1 MDLTKSAEYAGFD
14 IPASTITPK
23 INTHV
28 PFMALVSSRFF
39 MSKPRNMLSSAAP
52 MNVRPPAVVIGPPPR
67 LEPPVLTPAGT
78 PSIVPKGICQA
89 ISPVFT
95 LIAVSLPQGGAQH
108 GQPVTDRELPSLAP
122 TLEAGRPNNRVDSPG
137 ALGSESCCRMM
148 PISPESVVLMM

>member
-1 MDLTKSAEYAGFD
+1 MGLALATSA
-14 IPASTITPK
+14 
-23 INTHV
+23 V
-28 PFMALVSSRFF
+28 FMLHDSSPVFVS
-39 MSKPRNMLSSAAP
+39 KARNMLSSAAP

-108 GQPVTDRELPSLAP
+108 GQPFTDREPPSLAF
-122 TLEAGRPNNRVDSPG
+122 TLEAGRPNNRGDSAG
-137 ALGSESCCRMM
+137 ALGSESCGRMM